1 MIYYDIL
8 LMVQRVPRKNTENR
22 KGEKT
27 MKTFR
32 ILYRT
37 YDSDQTNFSDWE
49 EVDRIKAESESAA
62 RAQFVDY
69 YYAELH
75 EFEEAVEEEN
85 KNKTDYCLYL
95 NDDSDHIGSRKV
107 GEYIAREAESE
118 DKE

>member
-1 MIYYDIL
+1 
-8 LMVQRVPRKNTENR
+8 
-22 KGEKT
+22 

-37 YDSDQTNFSDWE
+37 YDSDQTNFSEWE
-49 EVDRIKAESESAA
+49 EVDRIEAESESAA
-62 RAQFVDY
+62 LAQFVDEF
-69 YYAELH
+69 YAELH

-95 NDDSDHIGSRKV
+95 NDESVHIGVAQV

-118 DKE
+118 EE

>member
-1 MIYYDIL
+1 
-8 LMVQRVPRKNTENR
+8 
-22 KGEKT
+22 

-37 YDSDQTNFSDWE
+37 YDSDQTNFSEWE

-62 RAQFVDY
+62 LAQFVDD

-75 EFEEAVEEEN
+75 EFEEAVEEES
-85 KNKTDYCLYL
+85 KTDYCLYL
-95 NDDSDHIGSRKV
+95 NDESDHIGSRKV

-118 DKE
+118 EE

>member
-1 MIYYDIL
+1 
-8 LMVQRVPRKNTENR
+8 
-22 KGEKT
+22 

-37 YDSDQTNFSDWE
+37 YDSDQTNFSEWE
-49 EVDRIKAESESAA
+49 EVDRIEAKSESAA
-62 RAQFVDY
+62 LAHFVDD

-95 NDDSDHIGSRKV
+95 NDESVHIGSRKV

-118 DKE
+118 EE